1 MRRLGFAA
9 TFALLSC
16 LGASAS
22 AAPLTW
28 TLDNVVFDDGGTVT
42 GSFIYDADTN
52 TYSGISLQT
61 AGGPITGA
69 SGYQLTWLGGSTQPS
84 FPYSRSAF
92 GFTAADFSAM
102 VARDVYDEFG
112 MYQFTHHQY
121 PQLKL
126 RFVSGLTNAG
136 GTVALVPGSQYD
148 GNTTL
153 TGIAGSAGFGCLGIP
168 NPCLIVTD
176 SVSPYM
182 TRLVVSGTVTAATP
196 VPVPSAALLLL
207 GPLGLIQALRR
218 RQRAA
223 RLP

>member
-9 TFALLSC
+9 AFALLSC
-16 LGASAS
+16 LGASVS

-42 GSFIYDADTN
+42 GSFVYDADTN

-69 SGYQLTWLGGSTQPS
+69 SGYLLTWLGVSTLPS
-84 FPYSRSAF
+84 YPYSRSAF
-92 GFTAADFSAM
+92 GFTAADPSAM
-102 VARDVYDEFG
+102 VARDVHDEFDV
-112 MYQFTHHQY
+112 YQFTVYQY

-126 RFVSGLTNAG
+126 RFVNGLTNAG
-136 GTVALVPGSQYD
+136 GTVALVAGSQPD

-153 TGIAGSAGFGCLGIP
+153 TGIAGSAGFGCWSIP
-168 NPCLIVTD
+168 NPCLIFGD

-182 TRLVVSGTVTAATP
+182 TRLVVSGTVTATP
-196 VPVPSAALLLL
+196 VPVPSAALLLF
-207 GPLGLIQALRR
+207 GPLGLLGALRR
-218 RQRAA
+218 RATT
-223 RLP
+223 